1 MHHLLVSAIMQKAW
15 RYTFFLA
22 FSAALFFATAQ
33 VKADPLTLEQ
43 AWRTAE
49 QNNPEVKRAIANRV
63 AIQGE
68 ITDASGL
75 FYNNPTLNFE
85 GRRRDINQP
94 GRESDLT
101 RGDWGGGVAQ
111 TFELA
116 GQQGLRRE
124 SSEARLASLEQEI
137 AETYRSVRSQVEE
150 QFVQVLAIQK
160 RIEAEQRILSLI
172 ERNTELSKKRVA
184 AGEDSKLDGNLA
196 IVDTERAR
204 NQLSVLQEQLTRSR
218 TTLAALLQLPPNEL
232 PEAVGAL
239 DPASKSYSLNE
250 LLMAVESRP
259 AVKALSLRESSARS
273 RLDLERSQ
281 RYPDLTVSLNN
292 SREANSTGED
302 NITTLGFSVPLPI
315 FRRNAAGIGAAM
327 TELAQ
332 VEVNREA
339 FIRDAQSAV
348 QAAWLRQQNLRD
360 RVQRLNTEVS
370 PKLEENLRLS
380 QLAFQ
385 SGEIGLPQLLI
396 VQRQT
401 IDAQRDL
408 VEALRDLR
416 LTLIEIEYT
425 AGWPVDLSLASQE

>member
-22 FSAALFFATAQ
+22 FSALFFATTQA
-33 VKADPLTLEQ
+33 KADPLTLEQ

-75 FYNNPTLNFE
+75 LYNNPTLNFE

-101 RGDWGGGVAQ
+101 RGEWGGGVAQ

-218 TTLAALLQLPPNEL
+218 TTLAALLQLPPQNEL

-239 DPASKSYSLNE
+239 EPASKSYSLKE
-250 LLMAVESRP
+250 LLIAVESRP
-259 AVKALSLRESSARS
+259 AVKALSLREFSARS
-273 RLDLERSQ
+273 RLDLERNQ
-281 RYPDLTVSLNN
+281 RYPDLTVSLIN

-302 NITTLGFSVPLPI
+302 NVTTLGFSIPLPI

-327 TELAQ
+327 TELTQ
-332 VEVNREA
+332 VEVNRDA
-339 FIRDAQSAV
+339 FILDAKSAV
-348 QAAWLRQQNLRD
+348 QAAWLRQQNLTD

-416 LTLIEIEYT
+416 LTLIELEYT